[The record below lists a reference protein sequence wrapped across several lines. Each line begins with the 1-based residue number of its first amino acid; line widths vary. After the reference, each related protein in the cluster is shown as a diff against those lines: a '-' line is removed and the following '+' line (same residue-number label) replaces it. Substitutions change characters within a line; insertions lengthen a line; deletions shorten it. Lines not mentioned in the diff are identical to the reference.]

1 MAARGFALGSEYGSY
16 THKRW
21 WAYFYAEMLE
31 MLETLEYEDED
42 EDMSDEDKVAKAKA
56 YADGRVD
63 KMRKASSAN
72 GSVLGSEYGSYTNED
87 WWAHFY
93 AEKLQMLQTQE
104 DMSYE
109 DKVAKAK
116 AYADGR
122 VDKMRKASS
131 AVGSEYRPCVGGDR
145 VKPRTANNKKR
156 KRNMSENGH
165 NPDLR
170 KPTSRPHVGDMT
182 STGEVFEAYKPKPA
196 NSVGGLSLKVI
207 LTMTWD
213 GKTFTMEYTPSIGS
227 DGRVKLNV
235 PRNRY
240 GEVGLSATLW
250 IMIPKKKIDLAKKET
265 TFWTKKEVFREKSEV
280 ASMEIKFV
288 KL

>member
-1 MAARGFALGSEYGSY
+1 MAALGFALGSY
-16 THKRW
+16 TYKGW

-42 EDMSDEDKVAKAKA
+42 EDMSD
-56 YADGRVD
+56 
-63 KMRKASSAN
+63 
-72 GSVLGSEYGSYTNED
+72 
-87 WWAHFY
+87 
-93 AEKLQMLQTQE
+93 
-104 DMSYE
+104 E

-207 LTMTWD
+207 LTMTCE
-213 GKTFTMEYTPSIGS
+213 GKTFTKEYTPSIIKKRGS
-227 DGRVKLNV
+227 CQIGLPKDRYGAGVVGFPEKNMNV
-235 PRNRY
+235 PRKTI
-240 GEVGLSATLW
+240 E
-250 IMIPKKKIDLAKKET
+250 LAKNET
-265 TFWTKKEVFREKSEV
+265 IVLTIKEVVGVKPEYAR
-280 ASMEIKFV
+280 MEIKFV
-288 KL
+288 

>member
-1 MAARGFALGSEYGSY
+1 
-16 THKRW
+16 
-21 WAYFYAEMLE
+21 
-31 MLETLEYEDED
+31 
-42 EDMSDEDKVAKAKA
+42 
-56 YADGRVD
+56 
-63 KMRKASSAN
+63 
-72 GSVLGSEYGSYTNED
+72 
-87 WWAHFY
+87 
-93 AEKLQMLQTQE
+93 
-104 DMSYE
+104 MSYE

-122 VDKMRKASS
+122 VDKMRKA
-131 AVGSEYRPCVGGDR
+131 RPCVGGES

-227 DGRVKLNV
+227 DGRVTVNV
-235 PRNRY
+235 PKNRY
-240 GEVGLSATLW
+240 GEVGLSAKAM
-250 IMIPKKKIDLAKKET
+250 IIPKKTIDLAKKET

>member
-1 MAARGFALGSEYGSY
+1 MAALGFALGSY
-16 THKRW
+16 TYKGW

-42 EDMSDEDKVAKAKA
+42 EDMSDEDKVAVAKA

-72 GSVLGSEYGSYTNED
+72 GSRQYSP
-87 WWAHFY
+87 
-93 AEKLQMLQTQE
+93 
-104 DMSYE
+104 
-109 DKVAKAK
+109 
-116 AYADGR
+116 R
-122 VDKMRKASS
+122 
-131 AVGSEYRPCVGGDR
+131 GGEG
-145 VKPRTANNKKR
+145 VSPKTANNKKR

-227 DGRVKLNV
+227 DGRVKLSV

-240 GEVGLSATLW
+240 GEVGLSAK
-250 IMIPKKKIDLAKKET
+250 IMNVPRKTIELAKKET
-265 TFWTKKEVFREKSEV
+265 SFWTKKEVFREKSEV

>member
-1 MAARGFALGSEYGSY
+1 LRRGGKNALSEKALERERKRMAALGFALGSY
-16 THKRW
+16 TYKGW

-42 EDMSDEDKVAKAKA
+42 EDMSDTDKVAVAES

-72 GSVLGSEYGSYTNED
+72 GSRQYSP
-87 WWAHFY
+87 
-93 AEKLQMLQTQE
+93 
-104 DMSYE
+104 
-109 DKVAKAK
+109 
-116 AYADGR
+116 R
-122 VDKMRKASS
+122 
-131 AVGSEYRPCVGGDR
+131 GGEG
-145 VKPRTANNKKR
+145 VSPKTANNKKR

-227 DGRVKLNV
+227 DGRVKLSV

-240 GEVGLSATLW
+240 GEVGLSAK
-250 IMIPKKKIDLAKKET
+250 IMNVPRKTIELAKKET
-265 TFWTKKEVFREKSEV
+265 SFWTKKEVFREKSEV